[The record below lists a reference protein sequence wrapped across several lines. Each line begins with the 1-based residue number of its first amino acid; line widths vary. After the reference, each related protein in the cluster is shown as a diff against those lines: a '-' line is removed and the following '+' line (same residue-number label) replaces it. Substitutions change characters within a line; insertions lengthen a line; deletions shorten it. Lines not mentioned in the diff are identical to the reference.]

1 MTVTNKHTPK
11 QHNVSHLNTASLY
24 PNLLPLSPSSQE
36 IFFCPFFIYPEKLQW
51 IAKQAQDQQSVGE
64 MGKQFLKC

>member
-36 IFFCPFFIYPEKLQW
+36 IFFCQFF
-51 IAKQAQDQQSVGE
+51 SVFSIFDSNKPDVAFFQIRRRPAVPDE
-64 MGKQFLKC
+64 